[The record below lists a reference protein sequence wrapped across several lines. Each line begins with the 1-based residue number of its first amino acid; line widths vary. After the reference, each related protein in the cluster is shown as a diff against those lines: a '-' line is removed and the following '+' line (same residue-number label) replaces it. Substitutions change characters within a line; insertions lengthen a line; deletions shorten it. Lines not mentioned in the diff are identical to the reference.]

1 MLKSE
6 KAAIFLIGG
15 VGYGAIELL
24 WRGRTH
30 WTMMVTG
37 GVCLLTLF
45 QAERRWKNEM
55 LVFRCIKGAVLI
67 TCLEFIVGV
76 LVNKVLKWNVW
87 DYSQLPGDLMG
98 QVCPL
103 YFILWY
109 FLCYPVYLLTGLL
122 RRSFGTKTAD

>member
-6 KAAIFLIGG
+6 KAAVFLIGC
-15 VGYGAIELL
+15 VGYGVIELL

-55 LVFRCIKGAVLI
+55 LVLRCLKGAVLI

-87 DYSQLPGDLMG
+87 DYSQLPGNLMG

-122 RRSFGTKTAD
+122 RRSFGAKTAD